1 MEKEALAR
9 SVEFF
14 KRKNSKVDTLIT
26 DRHPVVQKWVRENML
41 TTTHYYDVW
50 HISKG
55 EMI

>member
-14 KRKNSKVDTLIT
+14 KRKNLKVDTLIT